1 MPKKISLQF
10 LLSFGVQKRKSCC
23 PKNCILSSALGSEPS
38 LYFKYF
44 FSPYELVCQLKH
56 IFTFL
61 STHIAV
67 QSRWDFVST
76 YIPPNPRFI
85 SLVRSCKR
93 VQETHYFSLLLLN
106 SKMKIP
112 FLARLVL
119 QSQNEPL
126 LAPIANSR
134 RVYYRPRPHSLA
146 ESKRR
151 SREEQRESQSK
162 ALGMQK

>member
-1 MPKKISLQF
+1 
-10 LLSFGVQKRKSCC
+10 
-23 PKNCILSSALGSEPS
+23 
-38 LYFKYF
+38 
-44 FSPYELVCQLKH
+44 
-56 IFTFL
+56 
-61 STHIAV
+61 
-67 QSRWDFVST
+67 
-76 YIPPNPRFI
+76 
-85 SLVRSCKR
+85 
-93 VQETHYFSLLLLN
+93 
-106 SKMKIP
+106 MKIP

-151 SREEQRESQSK
+151 SREEKRESQSK